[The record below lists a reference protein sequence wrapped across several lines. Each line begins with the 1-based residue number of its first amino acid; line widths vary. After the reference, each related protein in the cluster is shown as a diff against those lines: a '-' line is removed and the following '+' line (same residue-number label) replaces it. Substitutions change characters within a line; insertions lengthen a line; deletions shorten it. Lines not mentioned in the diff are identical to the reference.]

1 MKELIIKDSL
11 EEYLSESK
19 YINWNNECIR
29 KKAEELRTNRSIRTR
44 SRDMLGEV

>member
-29 KKAEELRTNRSIRTR
+29 KRHIISGQIIQTR
-44 SRDMLGEV
+44 FR